1 MCSHLYFTSSVR
13 LSLDRPVVVLLI
25 QVVETDCTDPDVW
38 SNVLVRVCLEAEESH
53 TDSTPGYMS
62 V

>member
-1 MCSHLYFTSSVR
+1 MR

-38 SNVLVRVCLEAEESH
+38 SNVLVRVCLEAEENH